1 MRDVDLQ
8 TRRQAAIKHIV
19 DILSD
24 TGKTK
29 LQKLLY
35 FSQEAIGA
43 PLEYRFRM
51 HHYGPFAE
59 DIENDI
65 SFMKAIGHLNV
76 QLDSSGFGYHIK
88 PASSEQIPW
97 DEELDKYKGRLT
109 DAIGKLGMLDVPE
122 LELWA
127 TVHFVQ
133 ELLKEPTKGKV
144 IENVSRLKP
153 RFSLQTIGAAY
164 DQLVKSELM
173 TAAPD
178 T

>member
-1 MRDVDLQ
+1 MRDTHLRE
-8 TRRQAAIKHIV
+8 RRLAAIKFMV
-19 DILSD
+19 NRLSD

-35 FSQEAIGA
+35 FTQEAIGA

-65 SFMKAIGHLNV
+65 SLMKAIGHLDV
-76 QLDSSGFGYHIK
+76 QLDSSGFGYHIRL
-88 PASSEQIPW
+88 ASPELIPL
-97 DEELDKYKGRLT
+97 DEELDKCKERMT
-109 DAIGKLGMLDVPE
+109 RAIDKLGMLDVPE

-133 ELLKEPTKGKV
+133 ELLKETTKEKV

-153 RFSLQTIGAAY
+153 KFSQQTIGAAY

-173 TAAPD
+173 TPAPD
-178 T
+178 A